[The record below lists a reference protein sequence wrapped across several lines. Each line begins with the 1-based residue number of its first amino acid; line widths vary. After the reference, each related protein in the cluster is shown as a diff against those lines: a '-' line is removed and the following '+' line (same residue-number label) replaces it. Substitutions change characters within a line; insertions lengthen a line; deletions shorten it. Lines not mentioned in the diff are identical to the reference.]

1 MRISDPTCGSGGML
15 VQVAEHVAK
24 LEGKRLGEAL
34 NITLHGRKKN
44 LAHGPSPR

>member
-1 MRISDPTCGSGGML
+1 ML

-34 NITLHGRKKN
+34 NITLHGQEKN
-44 LAHGPSPR
+44 LGMGHRQDELAAARATRCAN